1 VARPRMHALASAAA
15 AVACA
20 SCVAIAAVLSAAP
33 APSAV
38 PVLAAGARVSD
49 RLPPGLSTPEHAA
62 LERAGAYAARP
73 VRLLVVGDSIAL
85 TLGIGLARGSQ
96 ADYGVTISNHATL
109 GCDLDPD
116 TFVRASGKVGVATRG
131 CEDWRALWPGL
142 AAAEH
147 PQVVALGVGRWEAL
161 DHYWD
166 GHWVHIGQAVWD
178 AHVAA
183 DLRSAVAIFHTFG
196 ARVVLLTMPYVDPAG
211 RQPDG
216 LPWSEDSPARARA
229 FNALVER
236 VARADPGE
244 VSVVNVNRML
254 SPDGVYTASLAGV
267 VVRWMDGIHVTP
279 AGGELLQPEILPEV
293 ASLGLQDE
301 RGSRVHA

>member
-1 VARPRMHALASAAA
+1 V
-15 AVACA
+15 
-20 SCVAIAAVLSAAP
+20 
-33 APSAV
+33 
-38 PVLAAGARVSD
+38 
-49 RLPPGLSTPEHAA
+49 GL
-62 LERAGAYAARP
+62 
-73 VRLLVVGDSIAL
+73 
-85 TLGIGLARGSQ
+85 
-96 ADYGVTISNHATL
+96 
-109 GCDLDPD
+109 
-116 TFVRASGKVGVATRG
+116 ATRG
-131 CEDWRALWPGL
+131 WEDWRGRWPCL

-147 PQVVALGVGRWEAL
+147 PQVVALGVGRWEVL

-166 GHWVHIGQAVWD
+166 GHRVHIAEAVWD

-196 ARVVLLTMPYVDPAG
+196 VRVVLLTMPYVDPAG

-229 FNALVER
+229 YNALVER
-236 VARADPGE
+236 VAPADPGE

-254 SPDGVYTASLAGV
+254 SPDGAYTASLAGV
-267 VVRWMDGIHVTP
+267 VVRWTDGVHVTP

-293 ASLGLQDE
+293 AGLGLQDE

>member
-1 VARPRMHALASAAA
+1 MRPRPLHL
-15 AVACA
+15 
-20 SCVAIAAVLSAAP
+20 
-33 APSAV
+33 
-38 PVLAAGARVSD
+38 
-49 RLPPGLSTPEHAA
+49 
-62 LERAGAYAARP
+62 RP
-73 VRLLVVGDSIAL
+73 
-85 TLGIGLARGSQ
+85 GIGQGGAG
-96 ADYGVTISNHATL
+96 HA
-109 GCDLDPD
+109 
-116 TFVRASGKVGVATRG
+116 G
-131 CEDWRALWPGL
+131 CEDWRGLWPWL

-147 PQVVALGVGRWEAL
+147 PQVVALGVGRWEVL

-166 GHWVHIGQAVWD
+166 GHWVHIGERVWD

-183 DLRSAVAIFHTFG
+183 DLRSAVGIFHTFG

-244 VSVVNVNRML
+244 VSVVDVNRML

-267 VVRWMDGIHVTP
+267 VVRWSDGIHVTP
-279 AGGELLQPEILPEV
+279 AGGQLLQPEILPDI
-293 ASLGLQDE
+293 ARLGLRDE